1 MEYCSWVNELQNVEI
16 ELIELG
22 QVSSGI
28 LELGE
33 GTFYNFKIELVQLG
47 EVSYGK
53 FQFQFQYELKLCLN
67 FHAKNNFLKS

>member
-1 MEYCSWVNELQNVEI
+1 MKYCSWVNELYNVEI
-16 ELIELG
+16 EMIELG

-47 EVSYGK
+47 EVSYGI
-53 FQFQFQYELKLCLN
+53 LSIPILV
-67 FHAKNNFLKS
+67 